1 MATPNNAPSERTRV
15 RRLPERAS
23 YDFAQIAA
31 ILDAAWM
38 GHLAFTCEG
47 SVHSIPTAIWREG
60 EHVYFHG
67 AKASRMLKALETS
80 ECCMSVGL
88 IDGLVLARSAFHH
101 SMNFRSVVIYGRCEK
116 VEEREAKLRSLEAFM
131 EKLAPG
137 RWAELRPT
145 DDKELNATTVLRLA
159 LNEASVKQ
167 RSGGPKDDAED
178 MAAPV
183 WAGVMPL
190 AMHLGE
196 PRTEADS
203 VVSQPPTYTRP
214 GAR

>member
-1 MATPNNAPSERTRV
+1 MATPHLAPSERTRV
-15 RRLPERAS
+15 RRLPDRAR
-23 YDFAQIAA
+23 YDFDAIAA

-38 GHLAFTCEG
+38 GHIAFTHEG

-60 EHVYFHG
+60 AHVYFHG
-67 AKASRMLKALETS
+67 AKASRMLKALEGG

-116 VEEREAKLRSLEAFM
+116 VEEPAAKLHALEAFM
-131 EKLAPG
+131 DKLVPG

-183 WAGVMPL
+183 WAGVVPL
-190 AMHLGE
+190 ALHTGE
-196 PRTEADS
+196 PQTEADS
-203 VVSQPPTYTRP
+203 VVSAPPAYTQQVT
-214 GAR
+214 